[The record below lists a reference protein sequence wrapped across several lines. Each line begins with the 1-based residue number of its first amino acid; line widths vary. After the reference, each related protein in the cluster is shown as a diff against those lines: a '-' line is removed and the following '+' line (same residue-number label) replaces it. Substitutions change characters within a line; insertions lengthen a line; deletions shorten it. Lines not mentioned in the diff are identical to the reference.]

1 MSFYMQAGNQPT
13 KIRCDCAER
22 FGVTINSYKQ
32 FEELKAF
39 FEGQAEKGIFRDIPV
54 QQPYYIGKGASHEI
68 KWYAN
73 KWYKCCLCGT
83 LWEFK
88 YPNFPAAGAV
98 RKFVDGQYPG
108 PETDAYEEHLKDK
121 ALDTKLRFDVKYI
134 EHNDKPDD
142 FVYIFDASTGAP
154 TSLTVDVQYSMAE
167 TLRRAVMNTIMGIA
181 IVFIVL
187 IFLSFLIYLFRFI
200 PNPEAKKKAQAA
212 AAPAPAPVAAPVEA
226 AEADDTELIAVIAAA
241 IAAAEGTTTDGFV
254 VRSIRK
260 INRKKR

>member
-1 MSFYMQAGNQPT
+1 M
-13 KIRCDCAER
+13 
-22 FGVTINSYKQ
+22 KQ
-32 FEELKAF
+32 
-39 FEGQAEKGIFRDIPV
+39 IFKKV
-54 QQPYYIGKGASHEI
+54 SSLCTVLLMMAVLTLTGASAVWAEEVDDTVKQTLI
-68 KWYAN
+68 TTAEGLTDTIVTLGDEDIENYSKSSDAFTTSAMSAWAGSKAELGALKERSGEVEVKASDDGYTVTVPASFEKADAN
-73 KWYKCCLCGT
+73 
-83 LWEFK
+83 
-88 YPNFPAAGAV
+88 
-98 RKFVDGQYPG
+98 
-108 PETDAYEEHLKDK
+108 
-121 ALDTKLRFDVKYI
+121 
-134 EHNDKPDD
+134 
-142 FVYIFDASTGAP
+142 FVYVFDGSTGAP

-212 AAPAPAPVAAPVEA
+212 APAPAPVAAPVEV

>member
-1 MSFYMQAGNQPT
+1 M
-13 KIRCDCAER
+13 
-22 FGVTINSYKQ
+22 KQ
-32 FEELKAF
+32 
-39 FEGQAEKGIFRDIPV
+39 IFKKV
-54 QQPYYIGKGASHEI
+54 SSLCTVLLMMAVLTLTGASSVWAEEVDDTVKQTLI
-68 KWYAN
+68 TTAEGLTDTIVALTDEDIAN
-73 KWYKCCLCGT
+73 YSKSSDAFT
-83 LWEFK
+83 T
-88 YPNFPAAGAV
+88 GAMSAWSGSKDELGALKE
-98 RKFVDGQYPG
+98 RTG
-108 PETDAYEEHLKDK
+108 ETEVKASDDSYTVTVPVSFEKADA
-121 ALDTKLRFDVKYI
+121 
-134 EHNDKPDD
+134 N
-142 FVYIFDASTGAP
+142 FVYVFDASTGTP

-212 AAPAPAPVAAPVEA
+212 AAAPAPVATPVEV
-226 AEADDTELIAVIAAA
+226 EETVDDTELIAVIAAA

>member
-1 MSFYMQAGNQPT
+1 MKQIFKKVSSLCTVLLMMAVLTLTGVSSVWAADEVDDTVKQTLVTTAEGLTDTIIALSDEDIENYTKSSDEFTVGAMTAWAGSKDEVGALKERTGETEVKASDDGYTVTVPVSF
-13 KIRCDCAER
+13 E
-22 FGVTINSYKQ
+22 
-32 FEELKAF
+32 KA
-39 FEGQAEKGIFRDIPV
+39 D
-54 QQPYYIGKGASHEI
+54 
-68 KWYAN
+68 AN
-73 KWYKCCLCGT
+73 
-83 LWEFK
+83 
-88 YPNFPAAGAV
+88 
-98 RKFVDGQYPG
+98 
-108 PETDAYEEHLKDK
+108 
-121 ALDTKLRFDVKYI
+121 
-134 EHNDKPDD
+134 
-142 FVYIFDASTGAP
+142 FVYIFDASTGTP

-187 IFLSFLIYLFRFI
+187 IFLCFLIYLFRFI

>member
-1 MSFYMQAGNQPT
+1 MKASDDGYTVTVPVSF
-13 KIRCDCAER
+13 E
-22 FGVTINSYKQ
+22 
-32 FEELKAF
+32 KA
-39 FEGQAEKGIFRDIPV
+39 D
-54 QQPYYIGKGASHEI
+54 
-68 KWYAN
+68 AN
-73 KWYKCCLCGT
+73 
-83 LWEFK
+83 
-88 YPNFPAAGAV
+88 
-98 RKFVDGQYPG
+98 
-108 PETDAYEEHLKDK
+108 
-121 ALDTKLRFDVKYI
+121 
-134 EHNDKPDD
+134 

-212 AAPAPAPVAAPVEA
+212 AAPALAPVAAPVEA

>member
-1 MSFYMQAGNQPT
+1 MKQIFKKVSSLCTVLLMMAVLTLTGVSSVWAADEVDDTVKQTLVTTAEGLTDTIIALSDEDIENYTKSSDEFTVGAMTAWAGSKDEVGALKERTGETEVKASDDGYTVTVPVSF
-13 KIRCDCAER
+13 E
-22 FGVTINSYKQ
+22 
-32 FEELKAF
+32 KA
-39 FEGQAEKGIFRDIPV
+39 D
-54 QQPYYIGKGASHEI
+54 
-68 KWYAN
+68 AN
-73 KWYKCCLCGT
+73 
-83 LWEFK
+83 
-88 YPNFPAAGAV
+88 
-98 RKFVDGQYPG
+98 
-108 PETDAYEEHLKDK
+108 
-121 ALDTKLRFDVKYI
+121 
-134 EHNDKPDD
+134 
-142 FVYIFDASTGAP
+142 FVYIFDASTGTP

-200 PNPEAKKKAQAA
+200 PNSEAKKKAQAA

>member
-1 MSFYMQAGNQPT
+1 MKQIFKKVSSLCTVLLMMAVLTLTGVSSVWAADEVDDTVKQTLVTTAEGLTDTIIALSDEDIENYTKSSDEFTVGAMTAWAGSKDEVGALKERTGETEASDDGYTVTVPVSF
-13 KIRCDCAER
+13 E
-22 FGVTINSYKQ
+22 
-32 FEELKAF
+32 KA
-39 FEGQAEKGIFRDIPV
+39 D
-54 QQPYYIGKGASHEI
+54 
-68 KWYAN
+68 AN
-73 KWYKCCLCGT
+73 
-83 LWEFK
+83 
-88 YPNFPAAGAV
+88 
-98 RKFVDGQYPG
+98 
-108 PETDAYEEHLKDK
+108 
-121 ALDTKLRFDVKYI
+121 
-134 EHNDKPDD
+134 

-241 IAAAEGTTTDGFV
+241 IAAAEETTTDGFV
-254 VRSIRK
+254 VRSI
-260 INRKKR
+260 KRRPSNKWNS

>member
-1 MSFYMQAGNQPT
+1 MACSNVVCGALKERTGETEVKASDDGYTVTVPVSF
-13 KIRCDCAER
+13 E
-22 FGVTINSYKQ
+22 
-32 FEELKAF
+32 KA
-39 FEGQAEKGIFRDIPV
+39 D
-54 QQPYYIGKGASHEI
+54 
-68 KWYAN
+68 AN
-73 KWYKCCLCGT
+73 
-83 LWEFK
+83 
-88 YPNFPAAGAV
+88 
-98 RKFVDGQYPG
+98 
-108 PETDAYEEHLKDK
+108 
-121 ALDTKLRFDVKYI
+121 
-134 EHNDKPDD
+134 

-212 AAPAPAPVAAPVEA
+212 APAPAPVAAPVEV

>member
-1 MSFYMQAGNQPT
+1 MKQIFKKVSSLCTVLLMMAVLTLTGVSSVWAADEVDDTVKQTLVTTAEGLTDTIIALSVENYTKSSDEFTVGAMTAWAGSKDEVGALKERTGETEVKASDDGYTVTVPVSF
-13 KIRCDCAER
+13 E
-22 FGVTINSYKQ
+22 
-32 FEELKAF
+32 KA
-39 FEGQAEKGIFRDIPV
+39 D
-54 QQPYYIGKGASHEI
+54 
-68 KWYAN
+68 AN
-73 KWYKCCLCGT
+73 
-83 LWEFK
+83 
-88 YPNFPAAGAV
+88 
-98 RKFVDGQYPG
+98 
-108 PETDAYEEHLKDK
+108 
-121 ALDTKLRFDVKYI
+121 
-134 EHNDKPDD
+134 
-142 FVYIFDASTGAP
+142 FVYIFDASTGTP

>member
-1 MSFYMQAGNQPT
+1 M
-13 KIRCDCAER
+13 KH
-22 FGVTINSYKQ
+22 
-32 FEELKAF
+32 
-39 FEGQAEKGIFRDIPV
+39 IFKKV
-54 QQPYYIGKGASHEI
+54 SSLCTVLVMMAVLTLTGASAVWAEEVDDTV
-68 KWYAN
+68 KQ
-73 KWYKCCLCGT
+73 T
-83 LWEFK
+83 LISTAEGLTDTIVALSDEDVENYSKSSDAFT
-88 YPNFPAAGAV
+88 AGAMTAWAGSKDEV
-98 RKFVDGQYPG
+98 GALKERTGETEVKASDDGYTVTVPVSF
-108 PETDAYEEHLKDK
+108 EKADA
-121 ALDTKLRFDVKYI
+121 
-134 EHNDKPDD
+134 N

-212 AAPAPAPVAAPVEA
+212 APAPAPVAAPVEV

>member
-1 MSFYMQAGNQPT
+1 M
-13 KIRCDCAER
+13 
-22 FGVTINSYKQ
+22 KQ
-32 FEELKAF
+32 
-39 FEGQAEKGIFRDIPV
+39 IFKKV
-54 QQPYYIGKGASHEI
+54 SSLCTVLLMMAVLTLTGASAVWAEEVDDTVKQTLI
-68 KWYAN
+68 TTAEGLTDTIVTLGDEDIENYSKSSDAFTTSAMSAWAGSKAELGALKERSGEVEVKASDDGYTVTVPASFEKADAN
-73 KWYKCCLCGT
+73 
-83 LWEFK
+83 
-88 YPNFPAAGAV
+88 
-98 RKFVDGQYPG
+98 
-108 PETDAYEEHLKDK
+108 
-121 ALDTKLRFDVKYI
+121 
-134 EHNDKPDD
+134 
-142 FVYIFDASTGAP
+142 FVYVFDGSTGAP

-212 AAPAPAPVAAPVEA
+212 AVPAPAPVAAPV
-226 AEADDTELIAVIAAA
+226 AEEPADDTELIAVIAAA

>member
-1 MSFYMQAGNQPT
+1 MKQIFKKVSSICTVLLMMAVLILTCASSVWAEEVDDTVKQTLVTTAEGLTDTIVALADEDIENYSQSSDAFTVSAMSAWAGS
-13 KIRCDCAER
+13 KSELGALKER
-22 FGVTINSYKQ
+22 TGETEVKASDDGYTVTVPAS
-32 FEELKAF
+32 FEKA
-39 FEGQAEKGIFRDIPV
+39 D
-54 QQPYYIGKGASHEI
+54 
-68 KWYAN
+68 AN
-73 KWYKCCLCGT
+73 
-83 LWEFK
+83 
-88 YPNFPAAGAV
+88 
-98 RKFVDGQYPG
+98 
-108 PETDAYEEHLKDK
+108 
-121 ALDTKLRFDVKYI
+121 
-134 EHNDKPDD
+134 
-142 FVYIFDASTGAP
+142 FVYVFDASTGAP

-212 AAPAPAPVAAPVEA
+212 APVPAPVAAPVEV